1 MPRAKTQDLPGT
13 EAVKIP
19 ALSKALERYEDKK
32 EERQEALKSEVELK
46 GKVIDLMV
54 ESGLTAYRD
63 GDLLV
68 ELVDKSKQTIK
79 VKHLDGGEEE

>member
-1 MPRAKTQDLPGT
+1 MPRAKNQDLPGT

-19 ALSKALERYEDKK
+19 ALSKVLEQYEDKK
-32 EERQEALKSEVELK
+32 VERQDALKTELELK

-54 ESGLTAYRD
+54 DHGLASYRD

-79 VKHLDGGEEE
+79 VKHLDGDDDE